1 MPGGRGARGFF
12 NSEVALGGFKDR
24 PMTSDKR
31 PPPGALTLLV
41 GTILLGASSTP
52 ALAQAGWGWGVFG
65 PLNIVPTPTDF
76 LNQHALNRAALG
88 RREPTSFRPY
98 ANSSNAYFNRIRDNG
113 FVNHSDV
120 RRRQPPVYRQE
131 RARSLGQAANV
142 PAGTSP
148 ASATAAPSPLPLA
161 SFFDAS
167 KTLVWPSESPL
178 AGDLKAKRD
187 FSDQASLAVL
197 DETKQYQAASITTVT
212 EARQR
217 LLDYG
222 RPALQA
228 IRAESTPRIA
238 DVFHS
243 FLLALYDSLEQ
254 AASPPDAPPGHA
266 PKP

>member
-1 MPGGRGARGFF
+1 
-12 NSEVALGGFKDR
+12 
-24 PMTSDKR
+24 
-31 PPPGALTLLV
+31 
-41 GTILLGASSTP
+41 
-52 ALAQAGWGWGVFG
+52 
-65 PLNIVPTPTDF
+65 LNK
-76 LNQHALNRAALG
+76 HALNRAALG
-88 RREPTSFRPY
+88 RPEPTSFRPY
-98 ANSSNAYFNRIRDNG
+98 ANNSNAYFNRIRDPG

-131 RARSLGQAANV
+131 RARSLGQTANGSAAV
-142 PAGTSP
+142 PP
-148 ASATAAPSPLPLA
+148 ASAPAAPSPVLPLA

-167 KTLVWPSESPL
+167 RTLIWPSESPL
-178 AGDLKAKRD
+178 AGDLRAKRD
-187 FSDQASLAVL
+187 LSDQASLVVL
-197 DETKQYQAASITTVT
+197 EETKQHQPASITTVT

-238 DVFHS
+238 DVFHA

-254 AASPPDAPPGHA
+254 AAWSPEAPPGLA